1 MGGGVFKAET
11 VNIFPVGGN
20 KEGWGKITSGLPRRV
35 RVKAVKESGN
45 FWGGLEQRYKMRVS
59 TLGMG

>member
-35 RVKAVKESGN
+35 RVKAIKGSGI
-45 FWGGLEQRYKMRVS
+45 FWGWVRTTVRLE
-59 TLGMG
+59 